1 MPSTRV
7 PLPVVGPVS
16 SLPQASEAPAA
27 HEDVSLQPSMPTFT
41 VVNLGCPKNQVDGEG
56 MQSLLLR
63 SGYAL
68 SRDPR
73 RADAVIVNT
82 CGFIKPAIEESVHTI
97 RMLAARKR
105 PGQLLIVAG
114 CLAQRLGE
122 QLADDFPKVDGILG
136 TLRWNE
142 VVELVG
148 ELRQGHPSYWLG
160 PSRAPTVAPRATR
173 APSAYLKIS
182 DGCDVNCAFCTIP
195 TFKGRHRSKPADRIV
210 HEARELVAQGVKEV
224 VLIGQ
229 DTTDYGRDVGQRD
242 GLSTLLDRLCD
253 EVPELPWIRLM
264 YAFPGRL
271 TPRLL
276 ETIARR
282 DQVLK
287 YVDLP
292 LQHASR
298 EVLARMGRP
307 RHDLREVVGE
317 IRAAIPDVAIRSA
330 FIVGFPGETSSEFAE
345 LLAFLDDAQLD
356 RVGVFRYSR
365 ESGTR
370 AGEMADQ
377 VPERT
382 KERRFRRAMAAQ
394 QRISLARNRRLVGRT
409 LQVLVEGRVEAEGPG
424 EPTPFRSV
432 GRSYRDAPEVDGLVF
447 VREDVPDGAIVDV
460 KVVDAMA
467 YDLVAELA
475 ATPAS

>member
-1 MPSTRV
+1 
-7 PLPVVGPVS
+7 
-16 SLPQASEAPAA
+16 
-27 HEDVSLQPSMPTFT
+27 
-41 VVNLGCPKNQVDGEG
+41 
-56 MQSLLLR
+56 MQSLLVR

-68 SRDPR
+68 ARDPR
-73 RADAVIVNT
+73 KADAVIVNT
-82 CGFIKPAIEESVHTI
+82 CGFIQPAVEESVETI
-97 RMLAARKR
+97 RTFAARKR

-114 CLAQRLGE
+114 CLAQRLGAA
-122 QLADDFPKVDGILG
+122 LADDFPKVDGILG

-160 PSRAPTVAPRATR
+160 PSRASTVAARAVNG
-173 APSAYLKIS
+173 PSAYLKIS

-210 HEARELVAQGVKEV
+210 AEARELVAQGVKEV

-229 DTTDYGRDVGQRD
+229 DTTDYGRDLGERD
-242 GLSTLLDRLCD
+242 GLSALLDRLCD
-253 EVPELPWIRLM
+253 EVPDLPWIRLM

-307 RHDLREVVGE
+307 RHDLRQVIAE
-317 IRAAIPDVAIRSA
+317 IRDVIPEAAIRSA
-330 FIVGFPGETSSEFAE
+330 FIVGFPGETDAEFAE
-345 LLAFLDDAQLD
+345 LLAFLEDAQLD

-365 ESGTR
+365 EEGTR
-370 AGEMADQ
+370 AGEMSDQ
-377 VPERT
+377 IPERV
-382 KERRFRRAMAAQ
+382 KERRFRKAMATQ
-394 QRISLARNRRLVGRT
+394 QRVSLERNRRLVGRT
-409 LQVLVEGRVEAEGPG
+409 LSVLVEGRVEDKG
-424 EPTPFRSV
+424 EAPPFRSV

-447 VREDVPDGAIVDV
+447 VKEDVPEGSIVKV
-460 KVVDAMA
+460 TVVDALE
-467 YDLVAELA
+467 YDLVAELI
-475 ATPAS
+475 TPAP